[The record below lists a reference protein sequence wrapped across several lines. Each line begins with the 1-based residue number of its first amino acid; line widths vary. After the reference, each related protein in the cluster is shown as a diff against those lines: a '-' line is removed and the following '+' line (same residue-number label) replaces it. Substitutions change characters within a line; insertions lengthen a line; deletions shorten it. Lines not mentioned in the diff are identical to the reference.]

1 VGPGEEPFGKILN
14 LFTPPGIDSS
24 KDPIAR
30 RAAARQFRTGLP
42 ARVSDVVKGAGGT
55 R

>member
-1 VGPGEEPFGKILN
+1 MGPGEEPFGKILN